1 MLSFNNILVA
11 VDGSEFAMKAVET
24 AVELEASGDASLHV
38 LSVYP
43 HLSMFESSHSLI
55 RPRQPIP
62 HPDETFRQLAREC
75 VDLAMKRAKD
85 MGATGVKG
93 VVRRGKP
100 ARTILE
106 YAEEIGADCLVIGG
120 RGLGDVG
127 PGTLGSTAQKVASRA
142 RCTVVIVR

>member
-1 MLSFNNILVA
+1 MLGFKTILVA
-11 VDGSEFAMKAVET
+11 VDGSEFAMKALDM
-24 AVELEASGDASLHV
+24 AAELEAKSDATLHV

-75 VDLAMKRAKD
+75 VDLAARRAEEL
-85 MGATGVKG
+85 GATGIRR

-106 YAEEIGADCLVIGG
+106 YADEIGADCLVVGG
-120 RGLGDVG
+120 RGIGGVAAG
-127 PGTLGSTAQKVASRA
+127 SLGSTAHKVASRA
-142 RCTVVIVR
+142 RCTCIVVR